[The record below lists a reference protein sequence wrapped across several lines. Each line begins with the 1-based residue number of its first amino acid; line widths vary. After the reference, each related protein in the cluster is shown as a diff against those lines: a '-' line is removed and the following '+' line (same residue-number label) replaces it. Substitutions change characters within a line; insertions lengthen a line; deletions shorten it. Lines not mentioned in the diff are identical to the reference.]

1 VLVTPGRPVHL
12 WGQAVTG
19 IVKKVAKRGFGIIG
33 GADGSK
39 IPFIL
44 ADVAHRRLLKPG
56 QTVLFSV
63 RRGSASASASRCNGL
78 MGTFPDWTE
87 R

>member
-1 VLVTPGRPVHL
+1 M
-12 WGQAVTG
+12 TG
-19 IVKKVAKRGFGIIG
+19 IVKKVDKRGFGIID

-63 RRGSASASASRCNGL
+63 RRVNGTAFAKNIYPMPHPVHL
-78 MGTFPDWTE
+78 SSSSN
-87 R
+87 RVARQNKK